1 MGKYPDIDV
10 AEGVGIADAGRIEAG
25 LKIVVVRFLVPRI

>member
-1 MGKYPDIDV
+1 LLNSCSEMGKYPDIDV

-25 LKIVVVRFLVPRI
+25 LKPD

>member
-25 LKIVVVRFLVPRI
+25 LKRGLKPD